1 MKTYRGVVVFRYYQ
15 EMTVEADD
23 EDQAE
28 RLMFET
34 FDIHR
39 ADGECQVYD
48 LEEVNQEGVQS

>member
-48 LEEVNQEGVQS
+48 LEEVTGGVQS